1 MLQCLTGLS
10 MLITSADFG
19 RLNVAHLATFLL
31 RSFDEV
37 PLLNCLFSQ
46 CPNDFL
52 FVLYNNKPGR
62 FSNKKKGHSGGFYQK
77 YGHFWPAFHNKIDES
92 FFSFF
97 SLTLV
102 LLDPILLSEVQFWKM
117 NQTTEKLSPARYAR
131 TVSKVVIFL
140 VKSDTVRYLFKGR
153 CCLIAAFRN
162 LNLTSVLDLPKSQC
176 KLKMHNASQ

>member
-62 FSNKKKGHSGGFYQK
+62 FFSRKEESHSVRFYRK
-77 YGHFWPAFHNKIDES
+77 YGLFCPAFSDKIDES
-92 FFSFF
+92 FLRFF

-102 LLDPILLSEVQFWKM
+102 SLNPILLLEVQFGKM
-117 NQTTEKLSPARYAR
+117 NQTTEKCSHARYAR
-131 TVSKVVIFL
+131 TIL
-140 VKSDTVRYLFKGR
+140 
-153 CCLIAAFRN
+153 
-162 LNLTSVLDLPKSQC
+162 
-176 KLKMHNASQ
+176 